1 MKDRLLMKKFL
12 KYTLL
17 VLVSIYVVHVFI
29 TQQSTLNS
37 YAKESKQYESQ
48 IETAKEEQA
57 ELNETINNLNSTEY
71 IEEQARE
78 KLNMYL
84 PNERVYID
92 INK

>member
-1 MKDRLLMKKFL
+1 MKRFL

-17 VLVSIYVVHVFI
+17 VLISIYVIHIFI

-37 YAKESKQYESQ
+37 YATESKQYESQ
-48 IETAKEEQA
+48 IETAKEKQS
-57 ELNETINNLNSTEY
+57 ELNETINSLNSSEY

>member
-1 MKDRLLMKKFL
+1 MKKFL

-17 VLVSIYVVHVFI
+17 VLISIYVVHVFI

-37 YAKESKQYESQ
+37 YATESKQYESQ

>member
-37 YAKESKQYESQ
+37 YATESKQYESQ

>member
-1 MKDRLLMKKFL
+1 MKKFL

-17 VLVSIYVVHVFI
+17 VLISIYVVHIFI

-37 YAKESKQYESQ
+37 YATESKQYESQ

>member
-17 VLVSIYVVHVFI
+17 VLISIYVVHVFI

-37 YAKESKQYESQ
+37 YATESKQYESQ

>member
-1 MKDRLLMKKFL
+1 MKKFL

-37 YAKESKQYESQ
+37 YATESKQYKSQ
-48 IETAKEEQA
+48 IETAKEEQS

>member
-1 MKDRLLMKKFL
+1 MKKFL

-37 YAKESKQYESQ
+37 YATESKQYESQ